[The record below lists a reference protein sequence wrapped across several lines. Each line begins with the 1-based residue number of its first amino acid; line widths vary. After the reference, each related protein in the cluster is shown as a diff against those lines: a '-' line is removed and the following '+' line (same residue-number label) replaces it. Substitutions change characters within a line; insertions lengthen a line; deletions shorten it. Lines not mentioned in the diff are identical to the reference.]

1 MEVIYVVQNQ
11 SFCSFEKEYLTK
23 IFICTNVLNVWG
35 DYLYKCEIIEKKH
48 VIFYIFIDVNVWH
61 LTLHYI

>member
-35 DYLYKCEIIEKKH
+35 DYLYKCEK
-48 VIFYIFIDVNVWH
+48 
-61 LTLHYI
+61 